1 MIICISYTVTLL
13 MNSILLLS
21 SCRLCNRRLSHLYIK
36 LHDNTCTHLHV
47 HAIDIFCNSMII
59 WTGRKR
65 GIIMIDATYVAART
79 CTSNMVKWSERDNL
93 YIYSGFNDVRGN
105 HVQRYVKR
113 WSRPSNT
120 ISYLKTLKWTLNFVN
135 QLINKIHDTLYL
147 KNIDN
152 DST

>member
-1 MIICISYTVTLL
+1 MIICISYTITFL
-13 MNSILLLS
+13 MNSFVLLS

-65 GIIMIDATYVAART
+65 GIIMIDATYVAVRT
-79 CTSNMVKWSERDNL
+79 SDMVKWSEHDNL